1 MAPVHGGGGTHGSS
15 TMVNCHWDC
24 GLWTVDCGG
33 WTVEAGLWRLV
44 NAPLSASSS
53 LSESKSDKTKTAS
66 YGLPKKE

>member
-24 GLWTVDCGG
+24 GL